1 MRLAFLLSMVLLVTA
16 PSAAWAQKGA
26 KNAAALV
33 KEGERLYNAGKYRE
47 AAEVLKKA
55 QEAQPNSKL
64 IYNIA
69 RAYEQAGELRESLSY
84 YQQYVGQ
91 KTEDADAM
99 LLKRSALAID
109 RLRVLIEKEEKATA
123 EAEAER
129 KRLQEEADA
138 SRHKAEEEQAAAR
151 RAEEVSRQQQL
162 AEQERAMADYRRS
175 RVIAFSMGGLSAASL
190 GAGIFF
196 GLQAR
201 EARTKFDDAT
211 NLEGKEA
218 EAKNTRNKALMADIG
233 FGVGLA
239 AAIGAIVVFP
249 KEGPPVEGEVR
260 LTLAPRGAGAGV
272 EVSF

>member
-1 MRLAFLLSMVLLVTA
+1 MRLAFLLSMALLLAA
-16 PSAAWAQKGA
+16 PSGAWAQKGA
-26 KNAAALV
+26 KTPAALV

-55 QEAQPNSKL
+55 QEAQPNPKL

-69 RAYEQAGELRESLSY
+69 RAYEQAGDLRESLSY

-91 KTEDADAM
+91 KTEDSDPM

-109 RLRVLIEKEEKATA
+109 RLRVLIDKEEKTAA

-129 KRLQEEADA
+129 KRLQEQAEV
-138 SRHKAEEEQAAAR
+138 SRRKAEEEQAAAR
-151 RAEEVSRQQQL
+151 RAEEISRQQQQ
-162 AEQERAMADYRRS
+162 AEQERALADYRRS
-175 RVIAFSMGGLSAASL
+175 RVIAFSLGGLSAASV
-190 GAGIFF
+190 GAGLFF

-201 EARTKFDDAT
+201 NARTKFDDAT
-211 NLEGKEA
+211 NLENKQA
-218 EAKNTRNKALMADIG
+218 AADTTRSKALLADVG

-239 AAIGAIVVFP
+239 AAIGAIIVFP
-249 KEGPPVEGEVR
+249 KDGPPAEGELRV
-260 LTLAPRGAGAGV
+260 TLAPRGAGAGV

>member
-1 MRLAFLLSMVLLVTA
+1 MRLAFLLSMALLLAA
-16 PSAAWAQKGA
+16 PSGAWAQKGA
-26 KNAAALV
+26 KNPAALV

-55 QEAQPNSKL
+55 QEAQPNPKL

-69 RAYEQAGELRESLSY
+69 RAYEQAGDLRESLSY

-91 KTEDADAM
+91 KTDDADPM

-109 RLRVLIEKEEKATA
+109 RLRVLIEKEEKAA
-123 EAEAER
+123 ADAEAER
-129 KRLQEEADA
+129 KRLQEQADA
-138 SRHKAEEEQAAAR
+138 SRRRAEEEQAAAR
-151 RAEEVSRQQQL
+151 RAEEISRQQQQ
-162 AEQERAMADYRRS
+162 AEQERALADYRRS
-175 RVIAFSMGGLSAASL
+175 RVIAFSLGGLSAASV
-190 GAGIFF
+190 GAGLFF

-201 EARTKFDDAT
+201 DARKNFDDAT
-211 NLEGKEA
+211 NLDNKQA
-218 EAKNTRNKALMADIG
+218 SADTTRSKALLADIG

-249 KEGPPVEGEVR
+249 KDGPPAEGEVR
-260 LTLAPRGAGAGV
+260 MTLAPRGAGAGV

>member
-1 MRLAFLLSMVLLVTA
+1 MRLAFLLSMALLVA
-16 PSAAWAQKGA
+16 VPSGAWAQKGS
-26 KNAAALV
+26 KNPAALV

-69 RAYEQAGELRESLSY
+69 RAYEQAGDLRESLSY

-91 KTEDADAM
+91 NTEEADPT

-109 RLRVLIEKEEKATA
+109 RLRVLIDKEEKAAA
-123 EAEAER
+123 EAETER
-129 KRLQEEADA
+129 KRLQEQADA
-138 SRHKAEEEQAAAR
+138 SRRKAEEEQAAAR
-151 RAEEVSRQQQL
+151 RAEEVSRQQQQ

-175 RVIAFSMGGLSAASL
+175 RVIAFSLGGLSAVSL
-190 GAGIFF
+190 GGGLFF

-201 EARTKFDDAT
+201 DARDKFDDAT
-211 NLEGKEA
+211 NLDGKKSA
-218 EAKNTRNKALMADIG
+218 ADTTRSKALLADIG
-233 FGVGLA
+233 LGVGLA

-249 KEGPPVEGEVR
+249 KEGPPAEGEVR
-260 LTLAPRGAGAGV
+260 LTLAPRGTGAGV

>member
-1 MRLAFLLSMVLLVTA
+1 MRLAFLLSMALLVA
-16 PSAAWAQKGA
+16 VPSGAWAQKGA
-26 KNAAALV
+26 KNPAALV

-55 QEAQPNSKL
+55 QEAQPNPKL

-69 RAYEQAGELRESLSY
+69 RAYEQAGDLRESLSY

-91 KTEDADAM
+91 NTEEADPT

-109 RLRVLIEKEEKATA
+109 RLRVLIDKEEKAAA
-123 EAEAER
+123 EAETER
-129 KRLQEEADA
+129 KRLQEQADA
-138 SRHKAEEEQAAAR
+138 SRRKAEEEQAAAR
-151 RAEEVSRQQQL
+151 RAEDVSRQQQK

-175 RVIAFSMGGLSAASL
+175 RVIAFSLGGLSAVSL
-190 GAGIFF
+190 GGGLFF

-201 EARTKFDDAT
+201 DSRDKFDDAT
-211 NLEGKEA
+211 NLDGKKA
-218 EAKNTRNKALMADIG
+218 AADTTRSKALLADIG
-233 FGVGLA
+233 LGVGLA

-249 KEGPPVEGEVR
+249 KEGPPAEGEVR
-260 LTLAPRGAGAGV
+260 LTLAPRGTGAGV